1 MRHVPCIGNVQG
13 DMRPCLLLCMSHL
26 LVMYNRN
33 HSCLVSSPFS
43 VLVERLVSVVAKCV
57 VKDQQVG
64 PFCSSFVYVAINFF
78 FNSVGRLK
86 SMDSSST
93 KDMNSPA
100 ISGDMLAAVASSGS
114 AGDSV
119 LDVLLSDSTREEL
132 DGWAVTLGLDPSDYK
147 DKTQLKRAMYAA
159 HSTQR
164 VAGPAQVDSVQSPP
178 QDILQVPS
186 ASAALTREP

>member
-1 MRHVPCIGNVQG
+1 M
-13 DMRPCLLLCMSHL
+13 
-26 LVMYNRN
+26 
-33 HSCLVSSPFS
+33 
-43 VLVERLVSVVAKCV
+43 
-57 VKDQQVG
+57 
-64 PFCSSFVYVAINFF
+64 
-78 FNSVGRLK
+78 K

-93 KDMNSPA
+93 RDMNSPA

-132 DGWAVTLGLDPSDYK
+132 DGWAVTLGLDPSDYN

-159 HSTQR
+159 HYTQR

-186 ASAALTREP
+186 ASAALATAMDSDKFTLTADFVAATLRKFITGDIDVAVAASTV